1 MPIKKPPDM
10 TKLDMSAGHNPRDT
24 TFTLSD
30 SGTFSKDDFTLKA
43 HGITQSPFGR
53 HEGSSILAQLQV
65 IRQLGSGASSV
76 VKLVYH
82 PPSGTMLALKQLAA
96 MEDPALRQQV
106 INELK
111 VLCDVRCD
119 HLVSLFDAFYLEGV
133 IYLALEFMSAG
144 SLEDVAR
151 KAGRV
156 PDWLLGQI
164 IMQVLQGLVYLHKEK
179 HQLHRDLKPANILL
193 ACTGEVKLSDF
204 GISRQLENTM
214 AVAGTFC
221 GTAQY
226 MSPERIVGDG
236 YSYPADVWC
245 VGLIALEC
253 ALGAYPY
260 ARSVRG
266 SGYFELVKAIVDGPL
281 PIDDPTLAPAIGQA
295 APSEELL
302 DFVRVCLRKE
312 AAARPTALQLMVRRA
327 PARAVRARPRLLLFQ
342 RARPPVGPAFA
353 LAPDAPPSPPAATC
367 VRRRNIRSSKER
379 WPSRTA
385 RRTSR
390 AGCKRSAESRCECS
404 VVRSPLSHECDD
416 HADPRQ
422 RETRPRSTS

>member
-1 MPIKKPPDM
+1 MPIKKPPDL
-10 TKLDMSAGHNPRDT
+10 TKLDMSTGLNPRDT

-43 HGITQSPFGR
+43 RGITQSPFGR
-53 HEGSSILAQLQV
+53 CEGSSALTITQSPFGRYEGSSALAQLQM
-65 IRQLGSGASSV
+65 IKQLGSGASSV

-82 PPSGTMLALKQLAA
+82 PPSGQMLALKQLAA

-111 VLCDVRCD
+111 VLYDVRCD
-119 HLVSLFDAFYLEGV
+119 YLVRLHDAFYLEGI
-133 IYLALEFMSAG
+133 IYLALEFMNAG

-151 KAGRV
+151 KAGRIGDL
-156 PDWLLGQI
+156 PLGQI
-164 IMQVLQGLVYLHKEK
+164 MVQVLQGLIFLHKEK

-193 ACTGEVKLSDF
+193 SSCGDVKLSDF

-253 ALGAYPY
+253 AIGAYPY
-260 ARSVRG
+260 SRSVSG
-266 SGYFELVKAIVDGPL
+266 SGYFDLVKAIVDGPL
-281 PIDDPTLAPAIGQA
+281 PTEDPALAPVLAQA
-295 APSEELL
+295 GLSAELL
-302 DFVRVCLRKE
+302 DFVRHCLRKE
-312 AAARPTALQLMVRRA
+312 ATARPTALQLMDHPFV
-327 PARAVRARPRLLLFQ
+327 Q
-342 RARPPVGPAFA
+342 RAMAYPNGQVELG
-353 LAPDAPPSPPAATC
+353 
-367 VRRRNIRSSKER
+367 R
-379 WPSRTA
+379 WLE
-385 RRTSR
+385 
-390 AGCKRSAESRCECS
+390 G
-404 VVRSPLSHECDD
+404 LN
-416 HADPRQ
+416 
-422 RETRPRSTS
+422 